1 MQYFL
6 KDEMLFEAV
15 LRETFYTWTPETV
28 CVKCLLKSTRRRVYT
43 WYGWL
48 IVIFPTEKQQN
59 NVI

>member
-48 IVIFPTEKQQN
+48 IV
-59 NVI
+59 